1 MITHICDRCGKPIE
15 KDELRYIAKIEVF
28 AAADPLEVT
37 FEDFLTDHRP
47 EIDRLL
53 RACEKLSDE
62 ELMRDVHVQYQ
73 FDLCRECQKIY
84 VQDPLAR

>member
-28 AAADPLEVT
+28 AAADPLAITV
-37 FEDFLTDHRP
+37 EDLFTDHRP

-53 RACEKLSDE
+53 SACEKLSEE

-84 VQDPLAR
+84 VRDPLAH